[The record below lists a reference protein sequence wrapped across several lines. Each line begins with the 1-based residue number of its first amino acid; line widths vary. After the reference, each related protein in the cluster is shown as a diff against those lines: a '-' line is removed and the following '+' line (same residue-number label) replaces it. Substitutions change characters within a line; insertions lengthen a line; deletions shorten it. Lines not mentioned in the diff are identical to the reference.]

1 MTKLTLADEYNV
13 ALARPKQGLA
23 FYKVNFDHDKMFKSK
38 ASGAIADEK
47 MRMRKSTRFYIDD
60 ELLHWVYNMADNI
73 SVDRLNAAMQTA
85 IPPFDEMWIE
95 WDEDKRME
103 YTKEKYPSFKPE
115 GTSPMV
121 GYVISKVRSSDNV
134 YQFSSVFKVKD
145 EDDEIGNTIM
155 KVPLSILVNFDSMFE
170 KELRPFAQAHSAN
183 ENMNEL
189 AYLQM
194 IWGANW
200 VKEHGSHIPII
211 MENLNKRTTLVA
223 NGAMDWINPGVL
235 SRDFNNHIMG
245 ESMYEKFVEPYAE
258 MIHGDLRYLMIMLGV
273 LNYDWI
279 QKSPIQRVGKGKH
292 WKFSHQHPFVE
303 YRTLKLDLPKPRG
316 VEMRDKVFTASISV
330 PRRHHEVR
338 GHWRL
343 YKKTNTRVWIKSHG
357 RGDKSV
363 GVIHKDYELTRAR
376 GA

>member
-1 MTKLTLADEYNV
+1 MGKLTLADEYNV

-23 FYKVNFDHDKMFKSK
+23 FYKENFNHDKMFKSK
-38 ASGAIADEK
+38 SSVAIADEK
-47 MRMRKSTRFYIDD
+47 MRMRKSTRFYIDN
-60 ELLHWVYNMADNI
+60 ELLHWVYNMADSI
-73 SVDRLNAAMQTA
+73 SADRLYAAMQTA

-121 GYVISKVRSSDNV
+121 GYVISRVKSSDNV

-145 EDDEIGNTIM
+145 EDDEIGNLIM
-155 KVPLSILVNFDSMFE
+155 KVPFSILVNFDSQFE
-170 KELRPFAQAHSAN
+170 KQLRPHSDDVDYDGY
-183 ENMNEL
+183 M
-189 AYLQM
+189 QM
-194 IWGANW
+194 IWGTNW

-211 MENLNKRTTLVA
+211 MENLVKRTTIVA
-223 NGAMDWINPGVL
+223 NDAMDWIHPGMVD
-235 SRDFNNHIMG
+235 RYFDNHIMG
-245 ESMYEKFVEPYAE
+245 KTMFDRFVAPYSE